1 MIIPLCLVTIII
13 IINNIII
20 RSPMQSSVPLEHFL
34 EALYTGDLPQP
45 GLELNIT
52 YTCEDLKLREFR
64 VACQD
69 HQKLPCIPEDVS
81 FYFLQLQFCY
91 AVTFS

>member
-1 MIIPLCLVTIII
+1 MHKTLIVFSVYHKPQ
-13 IINNIII
+13 
-20 RSPMQSSVPLEHFL
+20 QSSIPLEHFL
-34 EALYTGDLPQP
+34 EAMYTGDLPQP

-52 YTCEDLKLREFR
+52 YTCEELKLREFR

-81 FYFLQLQFCY
+81 VPPSL
-91 AVTFS
+91 V